1 MKFSSCMGSSFPLAV
16 RIPYWTNHHISVMP
30 ATTTEKGQRTRRR
43 MLKAASELFRRQGYD
58 GTGLSEV
65 LAESGAPRGSLYFHF
80 PGGKDQLA
88 AEAVDATG
96 ARIGKGIEALL
107 ASSEDVGEAVGRVVD
122 SMAADLE
129 ESGYVRGCPIAAV
142 TLDSASAS
150 KHVREACRRSFD
162 RWLSLLEARLRD
174 SGWSARDA
182 REEAIMIL
190 AAVEGAL
197 TLARSSRDPE
207 PLRTAA
213 RRLRRDLSRTPAA

>member
-1 MKFSSCMGSSFPLAV
+1 M
-16 RIPYWTNHHISVMP
+16 
-30 ATTTEKGQRTRRR
+30 ATSTTDKGQRTKRR
-43 MLKAASELFRRQGYD
+43 MLKAAAELFRRQGYD

-65 LAESGAPRGSLYFHF
+65 LDESGAPRGSLYFHF

-96 ARIGKGIEALL
+96 ARIGMGIEALL
-107 ASSEDVGEAVGRVVD
+107 ESSDDVGEAVGRVVD
-122 SMAADLE
+122 SMATDLE
-129 ESGYVRGCPIAAV
+129 KSGYVRGCPIAAV
-142 TLDSASAS
+142 TLDSAVSS
-150 KHVREACRRSFD
+150 EQVREACRRSFD

-174 SGWSARDA
+174 AGWSAGAA

-213 RRLRRDLSRTPAA
+213 RRLRRDLSRTPGT